1 MTSLGLVAGR
11 TQAVRDVSG
20 LTRKFCVNYERAH
33 SVAALPI
40 IMRYGG

>member
-1 MTSLGLVAGR
+1 MTMTPAMSR
-11 TQAVRDVSG
+11 TPSVRD
-20 LTRKFCVNYERAH
+20 LLRLIRKFCVNYERAH